1 MDTTNI
7 IKQIKKNNFNFSQN
21 KNWLSLILQKILQ
34 SISSKKMSFSTF
46 QIVDELLKIN
56 SEYQFDLIK
65 YI

>member
-1 MDTTNI
+1 MDNTNI
-7 IKQIKKNNFNFSQN
+7 IKQIKKNNFNFSEN

-34 SISSKKMSFSTF
+34 SISDKKMSYSTL
-46 QIVDELLKIN
+46 QIVDELLALN